1 LATAN
6 NFTIK
11 NGLTISTTDVI
22 NSSGDWIGP
31 QTNVIGLTGPQGVTG
46 PQGTRGPQGA
56 TGPQGLTGPQ
66 GVPGSPSAVTG
77 PQGAA
82 GPQGATGPQG
92 LTGPQGFTGPTSA
105 VTGPQGLTGTAGTNG
120 PQGATGPQGV
130 TGPQGATG
138 PTSGVSGAQGAT
150 GPQGPSG
157 STSSL
162 STTVTALGV
171 GTAAGPTGD
180 LRATTSITA
189 FYSDIRLKDNIESI
203 KDAGKKLYSMNGI
216 FYTQN
221 KLAEKYGYNDYSEQ
235 VGLFAQ
241 EVKEVLPEV
250 VGIAPFDIDGKDK
263 SKSGEYFLTI
273 SYEKIIPLIIET
285 IKEQQKEIDS
295 LEESLL

>member
-1 LATAN
+1 LATAS
-6 NFTIK
+6 NFRVK
-11 NGLTISTTDVI
+11 NGLSVGVTDVI
-22 NSSGDWIGP
+22 NSSGAWIGP

-46 PQGTRGPQGA
+46 PQG
-56 TGPQGLTGPQ
+56 
-66 GVPGSPSAVTG
+66 
-77 PQGAA
+77 AA

-92 LTGPQGFTGPTSA
+92 TAGTQGFTGPTSA
-105 VTGPQGLTGTAGTNG
+105 VTGPQGATGPQGSSG

-138 PTSGVSGAQGAT
+138 PTSGVAGAQGLT
-150 GPQGPSG
+150 GSQGPSG

-162 STTVTALGV
+162 STTVSSLGV
-171 GTAAGPTGD
+171 STAASGGAGEI
-180 LRATTSITA
+180 RATASVIS

-203 KDAGKKLYSMNGI
+203 KNAGEKLYSMNGV

-221 KLAEKYGYNDYSEQ
+221 KLAEKYGYNNYSEQ

-241 EVKEVLPEV
+241 EVKEVLPEA
-250 VGIAPFDIDGKDK
+250 VGIAPFDVEGKNK

-285 IKEQQKEIDS
+285 IKEQQEEIDS
-295 LEESLL
+295 LEKSLL